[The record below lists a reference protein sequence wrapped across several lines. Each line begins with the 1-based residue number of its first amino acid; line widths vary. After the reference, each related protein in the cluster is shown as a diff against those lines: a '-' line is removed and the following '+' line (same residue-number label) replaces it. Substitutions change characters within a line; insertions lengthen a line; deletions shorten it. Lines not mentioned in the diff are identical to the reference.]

1 MQQWI
6 RDNTH
11 RLIRFEPIIEMEHPN
26 PPVLQDMG
34 YPIRNAIPSCIRLPE
49 TNGISFELRPQYINM
64 LPKFLGNETEDAY
77 IFISEF
83 EEVCIMIKMREL
95 NEDAVKLR
103 FIPFALKDKAKKWLY
118 SLPTNSISTWDEF
131 VTVFL
136 KKFFPIHKTVKLR
149 NSIQNF
155 KIIPGEPFWKYFDR
169 FKDLLIQ
176 CPHHGLEKWRL
187 CQIIYEGLDYS
198 VKTSLESMCHG
209 DFTRKNADE
218 AWEFLESL
226 SEKIMQ

>member
-1 MQQWI
+1 MQFWV
-6 RDNTH
+6 RDNFH
-11 RLIRFEPIIEMEHPN
+11 RLIRVEPIQEMAN
-26 PPVLQDMG
+26 QPVLQDIC
-34 YPIRNAIPSCIRLPE
+34 YPTRNAIPSCIRLPE
-49 TNGISFELRPQYINM
+49 VNGANFELRPHFINM

-95 NEDAVKLR
+95 TEDAIKLR

-136 KKFFPIHKTVKLR
+136 KKFFPIHKTVKIR

-176 CPHHGLEKWRL
+176 CPHHGLEK
-187 CQIIYEGLDYS
+187 
-198 VKTSLESMCHG
+198 
-209 DFTRKNADE
+209 
-218 AWEFLESL
+218 
-226 SEKIMQ
+226 